1 MTQGSNNEEVGCSSS
16 SEVQTIVTPTYLNQC
31 YAVLQTKSQAV
42 TLLMASTKFL
52 GRTLMSRPCLMVKLT
67 HVIVIITQQEG
78 FFKTGVEL
86 VHNVLSSLL
95 FTTGCRVEVS

>member
-1 MTQGSNNEEVGCSSS
+1 MTQGSNDEKVGCSLS
-16 SEVQTIVTPTYLNQC
+16 SEIQAIVMPTYLNQC
-31 YAVLQTKSQAV
+31 CAVQTKLQAV
-42 TLLMASTKFL
+42 TLLMTSTNL
-52 GRTLMSRPCLMVKLT
+52 SGRTLMSQPCLMVKLT